1 MENEDVTGLVP
12 GENRS
17 IVKTMVLKDI
27 AEDKALEV
35 LEGALRQL
43 LCEVSKNHNTTSRSV
58 FSTFNKKRFLCQL
71 DEIRD
76 YVDSNLGRECA

>member
-1 MENEDVTGLVP
+1 MEHKDITGLVP
-12 GENRS
+12 GENRP
-17 IVKTMVLKDI
+17 IVKTMALNDI

>member
-1 MENEDVTGLVP
+1 MEHEDITGLVP
-12 GENRS
+12 GENRP
-17 IVKTMVLKDI
+17 IVKTMALKDI
-27 AEDKALEV
+27 VEDKALEV

>member
-1 MENEDVTGLVP
+1 MEHEDITGLVP
-12 GENRS
+12 GENRP
-17 IVKTMVLKDI
+17 IVKTMALKDI

-71 DEIRD
+71 DEIRG
-76 YVDSNLGRECA
+76 YVDSNLGKECA